1 MLRDDIAHALASGE
15 ATPTGV
21 LLTAERASI
30 TLSVNLIGETA
41 PGTKS
46 QFVVLPNATGPHQVT
61 VEFALGG
68 QSQVTGSKPVIP
80 EALPV
85 APSTT
90 DLEALATSLSGIFG
104 NPGFD
109 SSARA
114 TVFRENLTELNP
126 EEAASLIATLG
137 DLPPANE
144 TPAAGKARLRI
155 KRLAALVS
163 AEPEA
168 ALKSFAQCASHF
180 PVKEIIELAAKRW
193 KTQDDWITR

>member
-1 MLRDDIAHALASGE
+1 MLRDDIAHALASSG
-15 ATPTGV
+15 ATPSGV
-21 LLTAERASI
+21 QLTADRASI
-30 TLSVNLIGETA
+30 TLSVNLIGEAA

-68 QSQVTGSKPVIP
+68 VSRDTGSKPAPP
-80 EALPV
+80 ETSPAVP
-85 APSTT
+85 PTT

-104 NPGFD
+104 SPGFD

-114 TVFRENLTELNP
+114 TVFRENLTELSP
-126 EEAASLIATLG
+126 EDAASLIATLG
-137 DLPPANE
+137 ELPPTIE
-144 TPAAGKARLRI
+144 TPAAGKARIRI

-163 AEPEA
+163 TEPDA
-168 ALKSFAQCASHF
+168 ALKTFAQCASHF